1 MARVLLVEPFH
12 GGSHGAWADGLA
24 AHSRH
29 EVVTVSHPAIAWRW
43 RMRGG
48 ALTLAEATRRAVD
61 EHGPADVVLVS
72 GMVDLAGWL
81 GLTRR
86 FLGDPPVV
94 LYLHENQLLYPTSP
108 NQKGPRPGGASD
120 EFPLVNWMGMVAA
133 DQVWCNS
140 AFQRDGL
147 LATLP
152 DLLGRAPDQPHV
164 GFLGEVAHRCHV
176 VPVGV
181 DLADVPV
188 PEEGVSERRA
198 PTGPAGPLV
207 LWNQRWDHDKN
218 PKAVLDALCR
228 LADEGVA
235 FRVALVGENE
245 RVDPREFVEAREHLG
260 DRVVAWGFQDRAAYV
275 DLLGRS
281 DVVVSAAHHEFF
293 GIAVVEAMAAGC
305 VPVLPT
311 RQSYP
316 ELVGS
321 WADGALYP
329 DAPFSSVSSET
340 GLRTR
345 LRDVLVD
352 LDGWRARVVG
362 LDEAI
367 RRFDWRTVIVDYDDR
382 LEALAGGSH

>member
-12 GGSHGAWADGLA
+12 GGSHGAWADGLVV
-24 AHSRH
+24 HSRH
-29 EVVTVSHPAIAWRW
+29 ELVVVSHPAAAWRW

-48 ALTLAEATRRAVD
+48 ALTLAEEARRAVA
-61 EHGPADVVLVS
+61 EHGLPDVVVVS

-94 LYLHENQLLYPTSP
+94 LYLHENQLLYPVSP
-108 NQKGPRPGGASD
+108 NQKGSASD
-120 EFPLVNWMGMVAA
+120 ELPLVNWMGMAVA

-147 LATLP
+147 LAALP
-152 DLLGRAPDQPHV
+152 DLLDRAPDHSHV
-164 GFLGEVAHRCHV
+164 GFLGEVADRCYV

-181 DLADVPV
+181 DLADVPISKGMV
-188 PEEGVSERRA
+188 PEEIVPA
-198 PTGPAGPLV
+198 DPAGPLV

-218 PKAVLDALCR
+218 PKAVLDALR
-228 LADEGVA
+228 HLADEGVA

-245 RVDPREFVEAREHLG
+245 RVDPREFVEARDHLG

-275 DLLGRS
+275 DLLNRS

-311 RQSYP
+311 GQSYP

-329 DAPFSSVSSET
+329 D
-340 GLRTR
+340 GDLRTR
-345 LRDVLVD
+345 LRDVLID

-367 RRFDWRTVIVDYDDR
+367 RRFDWRTVIADYDDR
-382 LEALAGGSH
+382 LETLAAGTDRDITSGTTGGPD